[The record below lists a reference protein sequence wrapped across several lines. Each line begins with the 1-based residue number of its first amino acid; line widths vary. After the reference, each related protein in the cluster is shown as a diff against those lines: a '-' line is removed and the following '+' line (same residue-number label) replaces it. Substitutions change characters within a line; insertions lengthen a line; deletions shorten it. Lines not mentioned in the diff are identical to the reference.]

1 MSGGAMSD
9 VWFAVLAVG
18 LFAVAGGYVEACRRL
33 SGDATAEG
41 GSCVTLAE
49 VIGLLL
55 GVALVAY
62 LVVALIG
69 AERS

>member
-41 GSCVTLAE
+41 GRA
-49 VIGLLL
+49 
-55 GVALVAY
+55 
-62 LVVALIG
+62 
-69 AERS
+69 